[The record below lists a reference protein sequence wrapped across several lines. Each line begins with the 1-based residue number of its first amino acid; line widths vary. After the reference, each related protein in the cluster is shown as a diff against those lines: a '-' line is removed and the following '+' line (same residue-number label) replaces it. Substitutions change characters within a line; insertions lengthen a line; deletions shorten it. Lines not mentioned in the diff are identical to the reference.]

1 MAAAKSTLAA
11 RIDSAIC
18 KVILEEAVEDVG
30 VVVEGLVGEF
40 LDPADEAVPVDVC
53 QSIPPRRGWGPW
65 LVRGLL
71 SGDPAPVS
79 HTARLLRYERE
90 PHLPEPVSAPAAEA
104 LELDVYLVA
113 DRHAGRPHVPGL
125 PSTSARD
132 RPAIAL
138 ASGFLERNQVRPMR
152 AAVASRRSSWR
163 ARRTWRARRS
173 ASAAAISSVWRAA
186 TSSAV
191 IRLVSIGGSLG
202 RIAAIDTRGSGGGCH
217 PCGPPV

>member
-71 SGDPAPVS
+71 SDDPAPVS

-104 LELDVYLVA
+104 
-113 DRHAGRPHVPGL
+113 
-125 PSTSARD
+125 
-132 RPAIAL
+132 
-138 ASGFLERNQVRPMR
+138 
-152 AAVASRRSSWR
+152 RSSW
-163 ARRTWRARRS
+163 TS
-173 ASAAAISSVWRAA
+173 TLSPAA
-186 TSSAV
+186 TPADRTCPDSR
-191 IRLVSIGGSLG
+191 RLLHGIGRPSGSRLG
-202 RIAAIDTRGSGGGCH
+202 F
-217 PCGPPV
+217 